1 MKRREFIAGLGSAA
15 AWPVVARA
23 QQRRVPAIGYL
34 SNQIELSDRSAAAAY
49 RSGLGE
55 QGYVEGQN
63 VEISVRHLVPSKRTR
78 NSYKQEVP
86 MAVEKTGLMRRREN
100 MHWRR
105 DFLVLVALGLAVSP
119 VCAQTVAATAEPAA
133 HGAKQS
139 TASIPDFSGVWNHSI
154 PGFEPLASGPTAL
167 VNRERRPNG
176 TGNILK
182 LVGDY
187 TNPILKPQAAEIV
200 KKHAE
205 LGLKGIGDPNTRNQ
219 CWPSG
224 GPFIF
229 TERPTMLLQTPNK
242 VTILYGHDHQVRQ
255 VRLNATHPAEVTPS
269 WYGDSVG
276 HYEGDT
282 LVVDTV
288 GFKVGPYSVLD
299 WYGTPFTEA
308 MHVIE
313 RYRMLDYAAAKDGF
327 DRDAKEHN
335 PVQGTPNAS
344 GKYLQLQFT
353 IEDENVFTTP
363 WTATMT
369 YVQDPD
375 GWTEMVCAENLQWY
389 PGKNADAPRATQPDF

>member
-1 MKRREFIAGLGSAA
+1 M
-15 AWPVVARA
+15 
-23 QQRRVPAIGYL
+23 
-34 SNQIELSDRSAAAAY
+34 
-49 RSGLGE
+49 
-55 QGYVEGQN
+55 
-63 VEISVRHLVPSKRTR
+63 HL
-78 NSYKQEVP
+78 
-86 MAVEKTGLMRRREN
+86 
-100 MHWRR
+100 RR

-119 VCAQTVAATAEPAA
+119 ACAQTVAATAEPAA

-229 TERPTMLLQTPNK
+229 TERPTVLLQTPNK

-313 RYRMLDYAAAKDGF
+313 RYRMLDYTAAKDGF

-389 PGKNADAPRATQPDF
+389 SGKNADAPRATQPDF

>member
-1 MKRREFIAGLGSAA
+1 M
-15 AWPVVARA
+15 
-23 QQRRVPAIGYL
+23 
-34 SNQIELSDRSAAAAY
+34 
-49 RSGLGE
+49 
-55 QGYVEGQN
+55 
-63 VEISVRHLVPSKRTR
+63 HL
-78 NSYKQEVP
+78 
-86 MAVEKTGLMRRREN
+86 
-100 MHWRR
+100 RR

-229 TERPTMLLQTPNK
+229 TERPTVLLQTPNK

-269 WYGDSVG
+269 
-276 HYEGDT
+276 
-282 LVVDTV
+282 
-288 GFKVGPYSVLD
+288 
-299 WYGTPFTEA
+299 
-308 MHVIE
+308 
-313 RYRMLDYAAAKDGF
+313 
-327 DRDAKEHN
+327 
-335 PVQGTPNAS
+335 
-344 GKYLQLQFT
+344 
-353 IEDENVFTTP
+353 
-363 WTATMT
+363 
-369 YVQDPD
+369 
-375 GWTEMVCAENLQWY
+375 
-389 PGKNADAPRATQPDF
+389 